1 MTTQEE
7 LQSLKSLREKVI
19 AAMDGAADNAEVE
32 SYTFGDG
39 NANESARRRSPL
51 QLMQWLEEI
60 DKKIAALEANLR
72 GGSVMS
78 FSTNRYE

>member
-1 MTTQEE
+1 MTNAEE

-39 NANESARRRSPL
+39 NGNQNARRRSPL
-51 QLMQWLEEI
+51 QLMQWLDEI
-60 DKKIAALEANLR
+60 DKKIAALERSLQ
-72 GGSVMS
+72 GGGVMS
-78 FSTNRYE
+78 FGTKRYA